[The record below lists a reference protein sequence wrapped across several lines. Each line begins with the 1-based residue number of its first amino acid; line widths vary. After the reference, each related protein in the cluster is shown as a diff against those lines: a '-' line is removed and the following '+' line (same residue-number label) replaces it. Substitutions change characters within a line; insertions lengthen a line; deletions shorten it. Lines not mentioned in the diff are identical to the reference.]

1 MTQAATRNA
10 YATLDGPTTL
20 TITRVLPGPIERVWS
35 YLTESDLR
43 RQWLASG
50 EMQMETGAPFELVWR
65 NNELTK
71 DPGNRPAGFDGEH
84 RMQSVIVEA
93 DPPRKLVFTW
103 GESGEVSILLD
114 MQDSEVLLTLTH
126 RRLPEDPNSG
136 LNIQAGWHAHL
147 DMLVSRLTRAEPDPF
162 WDSWTRLREEY
173 AQRTAA

>member
-1 MTQAATRNA
+1 MTQVATRNA
-10 YATLDGPTTL
+10 YAVLAEPATL
-20 TITRVLPGPIERVWS
+20 IIERVLPGPVERVWS

-50 EMQMETGAPFELVWR
+50 EMQMETDTPFELVWR

-84 RMQSVIVEA
+84 RMQSRIVEA

-103 GESGEVSILLD
+103 GESGEVAITLD
-114 MQDSEVLLTLTH
+114 AQGSDVLLTLTH
-126 RRLPEDPNSG
+126 RRLPDDAKSG

-147 DMLVSRLTRAEPDPF
+147 DVLVSRLTGAEPEPF
-162 WDSWTRLREEY
+162 WDSWTSLREEY